1 MNGAAQAIQQF
12 KPPVAYTPEAIKAG
26 IAFEAANGPAYVR
39 IKALNMMA
47 RIVGLYE
54 QGKALGKQ
62 AAAHIGE
69 QVQPDPNGVLARFAQ
84 VLAEGVDLADLS
96 MFDSSN
102 NEEAAE
108 DEDGSSHDEDEPP

>member
-1 MNGAAQAIQQF
+1 MNGAAQSIQQF
-12 KPPVAYTPEAIKAG
+12 KPPVAYTAEAIKAG

-47 RIVGLYE
+47 KIVGLYE

-62 AAAHIGE
+62 AAAHIGQ

-84 VLAEGVDLADLS
+84 VVAEGVDLADLS

-102 NEEAAE
+102 NEAAAE
-108 DEDGSSHDEDEPP
+108 DDEAANQDDDEIP